1 MKETK
6 VNRTRH
12 WKYPTNTFKGSN
24 KNFKGKKTLMEQNSA
39 KRRGS
44 LSSGSFKRKKKI
56 KT

>member
-44 LSSGSFKRKKKI
+44 LSSGRFKRKKKI